1 MSLIDTLASR
11 VGRPAGKA
19 LDPTIRDIVH
29 TVLKEHGYAS
39 PAEVQALRDEV
50 RDMRQRIDGMAA
62 RLAECVKLAET
73 ARAEAAAR
81 PQPIAAPASVVAATS
96 TANCVVPGCG
106 GSVRSMGFC
115 SPHYQKWR
123 RGNLAGF
130 ASK

>member
-1 MSLIDTLASR
+1 MSLLDTIANR
-11 VGRPAGKA
+11 VARPAGKA

-29 TVLKEHGYAS
+29 AVLKEHGYAS

-62 RLAECVKLAET
+62 RLAECIKLADA

-81 PQPIAAPASVVAATS
+81 PQPAVTPAAAVGAAH
-96 TANCVVPGCG
+96 CVVPGCD
-106 GSVRSMGFC
+106 GSVRSKGFC

-123 RGNLAGF
+123 RGTLDGF
-130 ASK
+130 PNR

>member
-1 MSLIDTLASR
+1 MSFIDSLANR

-29 TVLKEHGYAS
+29 AVLKEHGYAS

-62 RLAECVKLAET
+62 RLAECVKLAEA

-81 PQPIAAPASVVAATS
+81 PQPVVAAPAPTVGA
-96 TANCVVPGCG
+96 ANCVVPGCG
-106 GSVRSMGFC
+106 GSVRSKGFC

-123 RGNLAGF
+123 RGTLGL
-130 ASK
+130 